1 MSRSNSQESKRSG
14 TERAAI
20 LLLSLGEAEATEVM
34 KHMGA
39 KDVQRIG
46 AAMTQLA
53 NISRA
58 EVTDVLN
65 EFTSKLESQTSLGV
79 GVDDYLRKVLIGALG
94 EDKAGGVIDRILFG
108 RSSKGLEALKWMD
121 SRAVAELIRQ
131 EHPQII
137 SIVLAYLD
145 ADQSAEILAVFP
157 EWLRADVIMRIAT
170 LDGIQPSALH
180 ELDEVIEKQF
190 AGKTG
195 ALKTSIIGG
204 VKTAAQIMNFMD
216 SSQESTLID
225 NIRKVDDALGGK
237 IQDLM
242 FVFGDLVEIDDRGMQ
257 EVLRAVPGEKLLIAM
272 KGADD
277 ELKSKIFKNMSQR
290 AAEMLKDDLESRGPV
305 RLSEV
310 EGAQK
315 EILAT
320 VRKMSEAG
328 TIQLGGKGEEFVWP
342 RRRATNCP
350 ASTAWP
356 CRDAGPARLLASS
369 KKSSVART
377 KRHLR
382 RVAPTAWPRP
392 KEKCVRS
399 CNSCRLASSASMP
412 SWPRWLSRCSSS
424 MPRSKISCCNWL

>member
-1 MSRSNSQESKRSG
+1 MSRSSEKQRNG

-20 LLLSLGEAEATEVM
+20 LLLSLGEAEAAEVM

-46 AAMTQLA
+46 AAMTQLQ
-53 NISRA
+53 NISRQ

-65 EFTSKLESQTSLGV
+65 EFTQKLEGQTSLGV

-94 EDKAGGVIDRILFG
+94 EDKAAGVIDRILFG

-121 SRAVAELIRQ
+121 SRQVAELIRQ

-145 ADQSAEILAVFP
+145 ADQSAEVLAQFP

-195 ALKTSIIGG
+195 ALKTSVIGG
-204 VKTAAQIMNFMD
+204 IKTAAQIMNFMD
-216 SSQESTLID
+216 SSQESALID
-225 NIRKVDDALGGK
+225 SIRKVDDALGGK

-242 FVFGDLVEIDDRGMQ
+242 FVFGDLVDIDDRGMQ
-257 EVLRAVPGEKLLIAM
+257 EVLRAVPGEKLLLAM

-277 ELKSKIFKNMSQR
+277 ELKTKIFKNMSQR

-310 EGAQK
+310 ESAQK
-315 EILAT
+315 EILAM
-320 VRKMSEAG
+320 VRKMAETG
-328 TIQLGGKGEEFVWP
+328 TIQLGGKGEEFV
-342 RRRATNCP
+342 
-350 ASTAWP
+350 
-356 CRDAGPARLLASS
+356 
-369 KKSSVART
+369 
-377 KRHLR
+377 
-382 RVAPTAWPRP
+382 
-392 KEKCVRS
+392 
-399 CNSCRLASSASMP
+399 
-412 SWPRWLSRCSSS
+412 
-424 MPRSKISCCNWL
+424 